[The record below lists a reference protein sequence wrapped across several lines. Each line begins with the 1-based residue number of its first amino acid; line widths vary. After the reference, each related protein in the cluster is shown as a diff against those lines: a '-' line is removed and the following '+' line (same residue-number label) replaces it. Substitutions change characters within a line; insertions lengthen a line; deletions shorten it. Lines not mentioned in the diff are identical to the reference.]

1 MVLGQALDIK
11 AETSKT
17 KITIEKITNLQSYKT
32 GKLISWSCEVGAILS
47 NEDRSPFKKF
57 ASCIGLAFQIQDD
70 ILDVIGT
77 SQSLGKKAGKDKY
90 QNVRIGMTGR
100 LDSMQAV
107 ILDAK
112 LDIFEDELTLRQ
124 TVADRYHTLLGDM
137 VGTPQLASG
146 ATSSWAQYCIK
157 LPHSSDRAAVIS
169 YLGDHGVP
177 TAIYYPVPMHQQ
189 PPYKD
194 FPQSQ
199 CGLGVTCDLSARV
212 LALPMH
218 PYLEDTQQQ
227 HIAAQLRHAL

>member
-1 MVLGQALDIK
+1 
-11 AETSKT
+11 
-17 KITIEKITNLQSYKT
+17 
-32 GKLISWSCEVGAILS
+32 
-47 NEDRSPFKKF
+47 
-57 ASCIGLAFQIQDD
+57 
-70 ILDVIGT
+70 
-77 SQSLGKKAGKDKY
+77 
-90 QNVRIGMTGR
+90 MTGR
-100 LDSMQAV
+100 LDTMQAV

-112 LDIFEDELTLRQ
+112 LDIFDDELTLRQ
-124 TVADRYHTLLGDM
+124 TVAERYHTLLGDM

-157 LPHSSDRAAVIS
+157 LPNNSDRAAVIS

-189 PPYKD
+189 PPYKE

-218 PYLEDTQQQ
+218 PYLEDNQQQ